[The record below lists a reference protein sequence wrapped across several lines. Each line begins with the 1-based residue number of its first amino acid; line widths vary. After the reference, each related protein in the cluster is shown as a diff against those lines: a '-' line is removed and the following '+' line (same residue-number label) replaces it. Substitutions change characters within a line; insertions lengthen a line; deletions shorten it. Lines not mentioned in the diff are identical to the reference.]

1 MTAAIRPMIPD
12 DFAACET
19 VAREAFWNVYRPG
32 CVEHLLVR
40 RLETAPET
48 EPRLAFVADEGGA
61 VVGLVM
67 CAKGLL
73 TWPCGSVTEHL
84 CVGPLAVLPQ
94 LQKKGLGSA
103 LMERVLSEARKLGW
117 ESVVLTGSPEYYA
130 RFGFVPAA
138 KHGIFLRGHSPAED
152 LPYFMAKE
160 LTDEEIPWY
169 GGFYEDPAVY
179 DVSPDEADAFD
190 TAFPPK
196 VKQKLPGQLF

>member
-1 MTAAIRPMIPD
+1 M
-12 DFAACET
+12 
-19 VAREAFWNVYRPG
+19 
-32 CVEHLLVR
+32 
-40 RLETAPET
+40 
-48 EPRLAFVADEGGA
+48 
-61 VVGLVM
+61 
-67 CAKGLL
+67 
-73 TWPCGSVTEHL
+73 TEHL

-94 LQKKGLGSA
+94 FQKKGLGSA

-160 LTDEEIPWY
+160 LPDEEKPWY